1 MAAAT
6 GRKLTPA
13 GGSAIN
19 VEASSANSEK
29 FSRPLEIAVV
39 IDLLVKDGLSLR
51 QSVWNEIEKLAETM
65 FVSAKLIQFEKLD
78 FGETCSLDLFYNADV
93 AVVDLS
99 VSCQRTSLFYHLGVR
114 ESMDQK
120 YNVVLYTMEEVREP
134 SISLLLK
141 FPFINYK
148 TLLYALK
155 DGHLVAFDCNQ
166 VVPNI
171 VGTLQSGM
179 SVSPQTG
186 CTFCSKMK
194 KFLKEVQIEASAHSR
209 EKFLCDLR
217 QARQEPQSSKLK
229 EILAK
234 LRSRLDDPDVLSVD
248 TVVNMLLS
256 YSATLFS
263 SHLTN
268 LPLISLRDI
277 QDYAAMVSLVEDI
290 RSIPNNKIYESPAI
304 QFNYAFA
311 LNRRNIDDDRARAL
325 ELILDILKSQDN
337 EVPDFLCLAGRIYK
351 DRFSDSRFLDIEA
364 RDQAIYWYRKGF
376 ETQPNEYAG
385 INLATLLVIAGHS
398 FQTSSELQQI
408 AVILSGLLGRKGS
421 LSNMQDYWDVATFF
435 EISVLAENYFNAC
448 QAAQRM
454 FILKPPAWFALSRN
468 YVQYICQRANNVAAM
483 FRTVT
488 ERLFRFLKSTIG
500 NIGLIEKFRRSL
512 QQYSRENQMEY
523 RRFLFWMDY
532 FVESTKADDLHCDLR
547 FPVLSMEPSKAYTP
561 SYVSVNKDDKTIF
574 LWHVTYSLPKSN
586 FSQWIFPAESIR
598 AVSAAKRD
606 DRAVYLYVYLNSD
619 DFMLFFPTDSHRH
632 RFLDLVDEITSNV
645 DGTKLLGDYSESQTI
660 DFEFELDASGQ
671 RVVLGKGTFGA
682 VYAGRDRTSQR
693 TIAIKEVQIKNHE
706 EVQPLM
712 EEIQLHSTLAHT
724 NIVQYLGCEVSDDNQ
739 VFRIFMEQVPGG
751 SLSLLL
757 RNKWGPL
764 IDSENT
770 MAYYAKQILEGLAY
784 LHSQKIVHR
793 DIKGDNVLVNTYSG
807 LCKIVDFGTCKRLAG
822 LNPVTDTFTGTLQYM
837 APEVID
843 HGQRGYGAP
852 ADVWSFGCTMIEM
865 ATGKPPFVELGSP
878 QAAIFKVGMFKVHP
892 PIPEKLSSCAKSFI
906 SRCFAANP
914 KQRPSAAVL
923 LNDYF
928 FDQTHVKRKSKV
940 DINFR
945 ENYRPPV
952 RSASYISASST
963 NAQKEQPVSASS
975 SVQSLNELTE
985 IATPSE
991 KSTANSGQDGQLST
1005 RFFMMRKDYERRDT
1019 LSSIMLEFE
1028 DELVDLWVTSL
1039 KSDVQDYQCSISK
1052 EVFKSLLGAMRS
1064 YVIEKDK
1071 SSARNFVLHLKEHL
1085 DNDESALSQ
1094 VCFALFVFQ
1103 DVMHYVLRQQKIK
1116 PHWMFSLD
1124 NLTQSCS
1131 KCFIELLSPAVQN
1144 ANGEPQENGG
1154 DSSSYAST
1162 EHAKSPSVPIFSYE
1176 VFHSVGLL
1184 GSQVKRDMKEVKE
1197 ENQRL
1202 LEEVKSLCQIC
1213 EDVRSKLAPKCRSLF
1228 LRRRSSS
1235 GVPSPHDCP
1244 NVTADSSSPEHT
1256 DTLVKWLRELNIDEE
1271 TIDILKFENYS
1282 LEDLLCCVKS
1292 RRELVRV
1299 GIRAGVSCRLWKH
1312 IKEKRKQ
1319 NGDNGLEE
1327 PLATTGSSC
1336 SEAGSDP

>member
-1 MAAAT
+1 MAAVVS
-6 GRKLTPA
+6 RKLTPA
-13 GGSAIN
+13 GGTTASA
-19 VEASSANSEK
+19 EASTSAGESFN
-29 FSRPLEIAVV
+29 RPLEVAVV
-39 IDLLVKDGLSLR
+39 IDLLVKDGLPLR
-51 QSVWNEIEKLAETM
+51 QSVWNELEKLTETM
-65 FVSAKLIQFEKLD
+65 PINAKLIQFEKLD

-99 VSCQRTSLFYHLGVR
+99 ISCQRTSLFYHLGLR

-120 YNVVLYTMEEVREP
+120 CNVVLYTMEEVREP
-134 SISLLLK
+134 SISLLPK

-148 TLLYALK
+148 SLVYAMK
-155 DGHLVAFDCNQ
+155 DGHLLAFDCSQ
-166 VVPNI
+166 MVPNF
-171 VGTLQSGM
+171 VGTLQSTV
-179 SVSPQTG
+179 STSPQANSL
-186 CTFCSKMK
+186 FCSKMK

-209 EKFLCDLR
+209 EKFLADLR
-217 QARQEPQSSKLK
+217 QARQEPESDRLK

-234 LRSRLDDPDVLSVD
+234 LRTRLDDPDVLSVD

-256 YSATLFS
+256 Y
-263 SHLTN
+263 
-268 LPLISLRDI
+268 RDI
-277 QDYAAMVSLVEDI
+277 QDYGSMASLVEDI
-290 RSIPNNKIYESPAI
+290 RNLPGSKIYESPAI

-311 LNRRNIDDDRARAL
+311 LNRRNISDDRARAL
-325 ELILDILKSQDN
+325 ELILDILKNQDN

-351 DRFSDSRFLDIEA
+351 DRFSDSRFMDVEA

-435 EISVLAENYFNAC
+435 EISVLAENYYNAC

-454 FILKPPAWFALSRN
+454 FILKPPAW
-468 YVQYICQRANNVAAM
+468 
-483 FRTVT
+483 
-488 ERLFRFLKSTIG
+488 FLKSTIG

-523 RRFLFWMDY
+523 RRFLFWMDF
-532 FVESTKADDLHCDLR
+532 FVESTKADDLQCDLR
-547 FPVLSMEPSKAYTP
+547 FPVLSMEPSKAYIP

-619 DFMLFFPTDSHRH
+619 DFMLFFPTDNHRH

-660 DFEFELDASGQ
+660 DFEFELDVSGQ

-724 NIVQYLGCEVSDDNQ
+724 NIVQYLGCEVSEDNK

-822 LNPVTDTFTGTLQYM
+822 LNPVTETFTGTLQYM

-892 PIPEKLSSCAKSFI
+892 PVPEKLSNCAKSFI
-906 SRCFAANP
+906 IRCFAANP
-914 KQRPSAAVL
+914 KQRPSAATL
-923 LNDYF
+923 LSDAF
-928 FDQTHVKRKSKV
+928 FEQTQMKRKSKLEFN
-940 DINFR
+940 IR

-952 RSASYISASST
+952 RSSSYISSVSNGT
-963 NAQKEQPVSASS
+963 QKEHTVSASS
-975 SVQSLNELTE
+975 SVQSLNELAEST
-985 IATPSE
+985 TSE
-991 KSTANSGQDGQLST
+991 KLSTSTSGQDGQLST

-1019 LSSIMLEFE
+1019 LSSIMTEFE
-1028 DELVDLWVTSL
+1028 NELVDLWLTSL
-1039 KSDVQDYQCSISK
+1039 KSDVQDCHCAISK
-1052 EVFKSLLGAMRS
+1052 DILLSLLGAMRQ
-1064 YVIEKDK
+1064 YVVEKNRVT
-1071 SSARNFVLHLKEHL
+1071 ARNFVMELKQRLES
-1085 DNDESALSQ
+1085 DERTLSQ
-1094 VCFALFVFQ
+1094 LCFALFVFQ

-1131 KCFIELLSPAVQN
+1131 KCFIELLSPAIQS
-1144 ANGEPQENGG
+1144 ANGGQETE
-1154 DSSSYAST
+1154 DSSSYTSLEPAR
-1162 EHAKSPSVPIFSYE
+1162 SPSIPVFGYE
-1176 VFHSVGLL
+1176 VFHSVSLL
-1184 GSQVKRDMKEVKE
+1184 ASQIKRDMKEMKA
-1197 ENQRL
+1197 ENHRL
-1202 LEEVKSLCQIC
+1202 LAEVAKLCEACKEVRANLSLEC
-1213 EDVRSKLAPKCRSLF
+1213 RAPLQ
-1228 LRRRSSS
+1228 RRSSS
-1235 GVPSPHDCP
+1235 SLPALQNHSKL
-1244 NVTADSSSPEHT
+1244 SM
-1256 DTLVKWLRELNIDEE
+1256 DTESEQCNPMVGWLRDIGVDEQ
-1271 TIDILKFENYS
+1271 TIDILWCEGYS
-1282 LEDLLCCVKS
+1282 LEDLLWSVRS
-1292 RRELVRV
+1292 REELIKV
-1299 GIRAGVSCRLWKH
+1299 GVRAGVSCRLWKH
-1312 IKEKRKQ
+1312 IMEERRRTVN
-1319 NGDNGLEE
+1319 NGIAER
-1327 PLATTGSSC
+1327 LATESSHSETGS
-1336 SEAGSDP
+1336 GS

>member
-13 GGSAIN
+13 GGSAVN

-65 FVSAKLIQFEKLD
+65 FINANLIQFEKLD

-120 YNVVLYTMEEVREP
+120 CNVVLYTMEEVREP

-141 FPFINYK
+141 VRAHLGFPFINYK

-179 SVSPQTG
+179 SVSPQAG

-217 QARQEPQSSKLK
+217 QARQESQSSRLK

-234 LRSRLDDPDVLSVD
+234 LRARLDDPDVLSVD

-256 YSATLFS
+256 Y
-263 SHLTN
+263 
-268 LPLISLRDI
+268 RDI

-364 RDQAIYWYRKGF
+364 RDQAICWYRKGF

-454 FILKPPAWFALSRN
+454 FILKPPAWF
-468 YVQYICQRANNVAAM
+468 
-483 FRTVT
+483 
-488 ERLFRFLKSTIG
+488 LKSTIG

-523 RRFLFWMDY
+523 RRFLFWMDF

-724 NIVQYLGCEVSDDNQ
+724 NIVQYLGCEVSDDNK

-906 SRCFAANP
+906 SRCFVANP

-923 LNDYF
+923 LNDHF
-928 FDQTHVKRKSKV
+928 FDQTQMKRKSKV

-952 RSASYISASST
+952 RSASYINTASSV
-963 NAQKEQPVSASS
+963 QKEQPVSASS

-991 KSTANSGQDGQLST
+991 KLTANSGQDGQLST

-1028 DELVDLWVTSL
+1028 DELVDLWLTSL

-1052 EVFKSLLGAMRS
+1052 DVFKSLLGAMRS
-1064 YVIEKDK
+1064 YVMEKDRT
-1071 SSARNFVLHLKEHL
+1071 SARNFVLQLKEHL
-1085 DNDESALSQ
+1085 DNDESTLSQ
-1094 VCFALFVFQ
+1094 LCFALFVFQ

-1131 KCFIELLSPAVQN
+1131 KCFIELLSPAVQS
-1144 ANGEPQENGG
+1144 ANGEQEADGG
-1154 DSSSYAST
+1154 DSSSYASM
-1162 EHAKSPSVPIFSYE
+1162 EQAKSPSVPVFSYE
-1176 VFHSVGLL
+1176 VFHSIGLL

-1202 LEEVKSLCQIC
+1202 LEEVKSLCRIC
-1213 EDVRSKLAPKCRSLF
+1213 EDVRSKLTLKCRLPF
-1228 LRRRSSS
+1228 RRRSSS
-1235 GVPSPHDCP
+1235 SAPCLQDCP
-1244 NVTADSSSPEHT
+1244 TATIIADSTPEHS
-1256 DTLVKWLRELNIDEE
+1256 DALVKWLRELNIDEE

-1292 RRELVRV
+1292 RKELVRV

-1319 NGDNGLEE
+1319 NGDNGLAE
-1327 PLATTGSSC
+1327 PLATESCC
-1336 SEAGSDP
+1336 SEAGSDS